1 MSQEQNMYPDE
12 RREILSVRVNLES
25 AKKSLSGKSWFMEVI
40 MLEEDNALEE
50 GYTEHSLGSIML
62 SLNCK
67 EKIDSMQITSD
78 TPIYAVIA
86 TELSGKFAGKPRL
99 VWPAQQT
106 EKDFK
111 FLMDNM
117 MTSNRANVITTK

>member
-1 MSQEQNMYPDE
+1 MYPDE

-40 MLEEDNALEE
+40 VLEE